1 MKSDPINENGIFI
14 FFLFL
19 KQRKRALQSF
29 EQTEKK
35 YQVKHL
41 RKRLA
46 PETVCL
52 FAYKVDVFMQLYV
65 CLYRSF
71 CLLGNFESDIRP
83 MTM

>member
-46 PETVCL
+46 PEKVCL
-52 FAYKVDVFMQLYV
+52 FAYKVDVFMQL
-65 CLYRSF
+65 CMSF
-71 CLLGNFESDIRP
+71 IGRFVYSEISSVTFDR
-83 MTM
+83 